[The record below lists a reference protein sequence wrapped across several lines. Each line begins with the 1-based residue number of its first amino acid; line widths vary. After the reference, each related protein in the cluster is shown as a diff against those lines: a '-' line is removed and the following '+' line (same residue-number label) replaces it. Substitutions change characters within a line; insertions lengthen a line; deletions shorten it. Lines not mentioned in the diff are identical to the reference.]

1 MFWQGALLKMVVW
14 KEHEH
19 ELDEI
24 HGSNDH
30 GTMASIRECGFLKL
44 FKVPSM
50 RAQLRLL
57 EHILRKWNLEEQ
69 NFEVGAHILMVEVKD
84 IYILTSLSRR
94 GATIS
99 LTGPCDGE
107 VTTQGLID

>member
-1 MFWQGALLKMVVW
+1 MFWKVALLKMVMW

-24 HGSNDH
+24 RGSNDH

-44 FKVPSM
+44 FKVSSM
-50 RAQLRLL
+50 RAQLGLL
-57 EHILRKWNLEEQ
+57 EHILNMWNPEEQ
-69 NFEVGAHILMVEVKD
+69 NFKVGAHILMVEVKD

-94 GATIS
+94 GVTIS
-99 LTGPCDGE
+99 LTGPHDEE